1 MNEKQQLSFAAAA
14 FIAGLAWGALR
25 YRQREHVTVL
35 SVLQGLE
42 WFVTYGGAVAV
53 IGCLREALEEAEPS
67 EDDDERVT
75 HIRQVVTERTGT
87 EG

>member
-14 FIAGLAWGALR
+14 FIAGVAWGALR

-42 WFVTYGGAVAV
+42 WFVAYGGAVAV
-53 IGCLREALEEAEPS
+53 IGWLREALEEAESS
-67 EDDDERVT
+67 EADDERVT